1 MIKNWLCAALVVAF
15 AGAAHADVK
24 PPPVAPAPVVDVAAP
39 TPVRPALF
47 VARDADSS
55 IYLFG
60 TVHIRRPGSDW
71 GGPAAQAA
79 LAEADEIWT
88 EMDVSDAS
96 QRDIQALIISQGMA
110 SPDRP
115 LSSYL
120 NKAEREELAAAI
132 ARFNGSPEMF
142 ERMRPWLAGMMLSVL
157 PMMQQ
162 GYEADAGVDRAVA
175 AAAGDAQPRTFET
188 AADQIGFFAQLSDEA
203 QREFLLDGIRGAN
216 EDASE
221 MDALSDAWARGDLS
235 VLERMALGDF
245 RRDYPE
251 LFGVLFTRRNEAWVT
266 TLMRELDG
274 SGVDFVA
281 VGAAHML
288 GEGGL
293 VELLRARGVTVERVE

>member
-1 MIKNWLCAALVVAF
+1 M
-15 AGAAHADVK
+15 
-24 PPPVAPAPVVDVAAP
+24 

-47 VARDADSS
+47 VARDADSA

-79 LAEADEIWT
+79 LADADEFWT
-88 EMDVSDAS
+88 EMDISDAS
-96 QRDIQALIISQGMA
+96 QRDVQALIISQGMA
-110 SPDRP
+110 APDRP

-120 NKAEREELAAAI
+120 NKAEREELATAI

-162 GYEADAGVDRAVA
+162 GYEADAGVDRAVT
-175 AAAGDAQPRTFET
+175 AAAGDARPRTFET
-188 AADQIGFFAQLSDEA
+188 AADQIGFFANLSDEA

-221 MDALSDAWARGDLS
+221 MDAMSGAWERGDLGT
-235 VLERMALGDF
+235 LERMALDDF
-245 RRDYPE
+245 ERDYPE
-251 LFGVLFTRRNEAWVT
+251 LFEVLFTRRNRAWVE
-266 TLMRELDG
+266 TLTHELDG
-274 SGVDFVA
+274 AGVDFVA
-281 VGAAHML
+281 VGAAHLL
-288 GEGGL
+288 GDGGI
-293 VELLRARGVTVERVE
+293 VELLRARGVSVERVE

>member
-15 AGAAHADVK
+15 AGVAHADVK
-24 PPPVAPAPVVDVAAP
+24 PPPPAPPVVEQGAL

-47 VARDADSS
+47 VARDADSA

-79 LAEADEIWT
+79 LAEADEFWT
-88 EMDVSDAS
+88 EMDISDAS
-96 QRDIQALIISQGMA
+96 QRDVQALIISQGMA
-110 SPDRP
+110 APDRP

-120 NKAEREELAAAI
+120 NKAEREELATAI

-162 GYEADAGVDRAVA
+162 GYEADAGVDRAVT
-175 AAAGDAQPRTFET
+175 AAAGDARPRTFET
-188 AADQIGFFAQLSDEA
+188 AADQIGFFANLSDEA

-221 MDALSDAWARGDLS
+221 MDAMSGAWERGDLGT
-235 VLERMALGDF
+235 LERMALDDF
-245 RRDYPE
+245 ERDYPE
-251 LFGVLFTRRNEAWVT
+251 LFEVLFTRRNRAWVE
-266 TLMRELDG
+266 TLTHELDG
-274 SGVDFVA
+274 DGVDFVA
-281 VGAAHML
+281 VGAAHLL
-288 GEGGL
+288 GDGGI
-293 VELLRARGVTVERVE
+293 VELLRARGVSVERVE

>member
-1 MIKNWLCAALVVAF
+1 MIKRWLCAALVVAF
-15 AGAAHADVK
+15 TGAARADVK
-24 PPPVAPAPVVDVAAP
+24 PPPPTPAVVEQGALA
-39 TPVRPALF
+39 PVRPALF
-47 VARDADSS
+47 VARDADSA

-60 TVHIRRPGSDW
+60 TIHIRRPGSDW
-71 GGPAAQAA
+71 GGPAAQTA
-79 LAEADEIWT
+79 LAEAGEFWT

-96 QRDIQALIISQGMA
+96 QRDIQALIITQGVA

-120 NKAEREELAAAI
+120 NKAERGELATAI

-162 GYEADAGVDRAVA
+162 GYEAGAGVDRAVM
-175 AAAGDAQPRTFET
+175 AAAGDAQARTFET
-188 AADQIGFFAQLSDEA
+188 AADQIGFFANLSDEA

-216 EDASE
+216 EGTSE
-221 MDALSDAWARGDLS
+221 MDELSRAWERGDL
-235 VLERMALGDF
+235 VRLERMALADF

-251 LFGVLFTRRNEAWVT
+251 LFGVLFTQRNEAWVV
-266 TLMRELDG
+266 TLMHELDG
-274 SGVDFVA
+274 AGVDFVA
-281 VGAAHML
+281 VGAAHLL

-293 VELLRARGVTVERVE
+293 VERLRARGVTVERVE